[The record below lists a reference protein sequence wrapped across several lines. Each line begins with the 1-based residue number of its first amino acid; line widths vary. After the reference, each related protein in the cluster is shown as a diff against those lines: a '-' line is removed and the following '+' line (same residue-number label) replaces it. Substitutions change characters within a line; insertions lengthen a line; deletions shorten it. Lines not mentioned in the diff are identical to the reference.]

1 MDAVAAPDAGNSG
14 SGGGVDVGK
23 SVSIA
28 TATATVTAAMTTTT
42 AETAAVAATQT
53 AAAAMATATASD
65 EGDGNG
71 DGDGGGCLGVLSLLI
86 SLYGKVRYIGA
97 LRTAHYALRPPQVRV
112 LLQLWT
118 DSARCR
124 AEAVFARPR

>member
-1 MDAVAAPDAGNSG
+1 
-14 SGGGVDVGK
+14 
-23 SVSIA
+23 
-28 TATATVTAAMTTTT
+28 MTTA
-42 AETAAVAATQT
+42 AETAAVAATTTQT

-71 DGDGGGCLGVLSLLI
+71 DGDGGGCLGVLSLNHCAD
-86 SLYGKVRYIGA
+86 SQKSVFDDVRYGKVRYIGA
-97 LRTAHYALRPPQVRV
+97 LRTAHYAPRPPQVRV

-124 AEAVFARPR
+124 AEAVCARPR